1 MHTRHLTPPIAGS
14 TRRYASSGT
23 QRCPADG
30 QKHPGPDG
38 GSRRAAPLLTLDDPV
53 VLAAVTED
61 PRGFI
66 NGLQGPVILDEI
78 QRAPDVFLAIK
89 AAVDQHR
96 QPGRFQ

>member
-1 MHTRHLTPPIAGS
+1 MHTRHLTPLLQEALADTPVVVLNGARQTGKSTLAQMVAAGGP
-14 TRRYASSGT
+14 RRY
-23 QRCPADG
+23 
-30 QKHPGPDG
+30 
-38 GSRRAAPLLTLDDPV
+38 LTLDDPV